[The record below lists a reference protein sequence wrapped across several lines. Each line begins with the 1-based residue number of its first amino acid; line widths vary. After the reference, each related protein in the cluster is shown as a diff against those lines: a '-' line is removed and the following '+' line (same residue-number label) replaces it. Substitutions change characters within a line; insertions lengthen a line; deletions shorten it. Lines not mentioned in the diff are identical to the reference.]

1 MKQTLTR
8 KGNPRQIGGTN
19 RSFLRSWRRLTTMA
33 PSDKEGVQRSNK
45 QGGDHLME
53 AKDTADEG
61 THQRCLT
68 RPALRWRDF
77 CLCHVH
83 HFKELMLLGA
93 PQAKKYGSLV
103 DE

>member
-1 MKQTLTR
+1 
-8 KGNPRQIGGTN
+8 
-19 RSFLRSWRRLTTMA
+19 
-33 PSDKEGVQRSNK
+33 
-45 QGGDHLME
+45 ME

-68 RPALRWRDF
+68 RPALRWCDF

-83 HFKELMLLGA
+83 HFKELMLLGE

-103 DE
+103 DD